1 MENRVRRRRG
11 AGGRFMNDDLGFFIE
26 SLTLKGPAKADAQL
40 MFEDGLNV
48 VSGASD
54 TGKSYALSCIDYAFG
69 ARRAP
74 SPIPE
79 AAGYDAVVLAVISR
93 RTNERYVFERGL
105 AGGDVTFTK
114 YDAHGAPL
122 GVTLVSARHSPTDP
136 NTLSGILLEL
146 SGLYGKQ
153 VRKNKQGVCRTLSF
167 RDIAFLSVVDE
178 ERIIARL
185 PPHLSG
191 SPVEKTSEGET
202 FRLLVTGNGS
212 GVVHAI
218 VPSKL
223 AAGVEAKL
231 ELLGSMISEAE
242 ARFSTMGVNR
252 VTVGAELATI
262 ESDKTTAIAE
272 YERSRLEVASLE
284 MNLAEHAKA
293 MRQARARQQVVSGL
307 TKRFILLD
315 EHYQADMARLQAIE
329 ESGKFLQALP
339 SKDCP
344 VCGAAPDDHSP
355 SEQFRPDEV
364 EVGARAEAVK
374 IGELRR
380 DLRRVLEELEAE
392 NSVLEVRVEHLRAEL
407 EQIQSTIENELMPR
421 VKESAAILQSQDSRR
436 DLLIKAKSILDQLDQ
451 LRAHSSV
458 LEVATT
464 ARTPNSQ
471 LNSTRA
477 STGEMEA
484 FVEAVQELL
493 EAWRYP
499 GVGRVVFSEDDQD
512 LVISGQPRISHGKG
526 VRALTCSAF
535 VVGLLRHCRSK
546 QLPHPSVVLLD
557 SPLVAYRE
565 PDSNTD
571 DAEDQQLRMAGV
583 KEAFYRSLA
592 DGDAKGQVIVFE
604 NEDPPANMGGA
615 FTRIHFSKSATGRY
629 GLFAR

>member
-1 MENRVRRRRG
+1 
-11 AGGRFMNDDLGFFIE
+11 MNDDLGFFIE

-40 MFEDGLNV
+40 TFSDGLNV

-54 TGKSYALSCIDYAFG
+54 TGKSYALSCIDFAFG
-69 ARRAP
+69 ASSAP

-79 AAGYDAVVLAVISR
+79 AAGYDTVVLAVISR
-93 RTNERYVFERGL
+93 RTEERFVFERGL
-105 AGGDVTFTK
+105 AGGDVKFTK
-114 YDAHGAPL
+114 FDARGTPL
-122 GVTLVSARHSPTDP
+122 VETLVSARHSPTDP

-153 VRKNKQGVCRTLSF
+153 VRKNKQGVRRTLSF
-167 RDIAFLSVVDE
+167 RDLAFLSVVDE
-178 ERIIARL
+178 ERIIARR

-191 SPVEKTSEGET
+191 SPVEKTSEGEA
-202 FRLLVTGNGS
+202 FRLLVTGNDS
-212 GVVHAI
+212 GVGHSV
-218 VPSKL
+218 VPSKQ
-223 AAGVEAKL
+223 AAGAEAKL
-231 ELLGSMISEAE
+231 ELLGSMITEAE
-242 ARFSTMGVNR
+242 ARFSAMGVNR
-252 VTVGAELATI
+252 DTVDAELTAI
-262 ESDKTTAIAE
+262 ESAKTAAIAE

-284 MNLAEHAKA
+284 VNLAEHAQA
-293 MRQARARQQVVSGL
+293 MRQARARQQVVNGL
-307 TKRFILLD
+307 TKRFTLLD
-315 EHYQADMARLQAIE
+315 EHYQADTARLHAIE
-329 ESGKFLQALP
+329 ESGKLLEALP
-339 SKDCP
+339 SKECP

-374 IGELRR
+374 IGELRH
-380 DLRRVLEELEAE
+380 DLRKVLEELEAE
-392 NSVLEVRVEHLRAEL
+392 NSGLEVRAEHARAEL
-407 EQIQSTIENELMPR
+407 ERIQATIENELMPR

-436 DLLIKAKSILDQLDQ
+436 DLLIKAKSILDQLDH
-451 LRAHSSV
+451 LRVHAAE
-458 LEVATT
+458 LEEATAAPT
-464 ARTPNSQ
+464 KTSPVIA
-471 LNSTRA
+471 TRA

-484 FVEAVQELL
+484 FAEAVQELL
-493 EAWRYP
+493 EAWKYP

-565 PDSNTD
+565 PDSTD
-571 DAEDQQLRMAGV
+571 DGAEDQQLRMAGV

-592 DGDAKGQVIVFE
+592 EGEAKGQVIVFE
-604 NEDPPANMGGA
+604 NEDPPENMDGA
-615 FTRIHFSKSATGRY
+615 FTRIHFSKSASGRY

>member
-1 MENRVRRRRG
+1 
-11 AGGRFMNDDLGFFIE
+11 MNDDLGFFIE
-26 SLTLKGPAKADAQL
+26 TLTLKGPAKVDAQL
-40 MFEDGLNV
+40 TFADGLNV

-54 TGKSYALSCIDYAFG
+54 TGKSYALSCIDFAFG
-69 ARRAP
+69 ASSPP

-93 RTNERYVFERGL
+93 RTKERFVFERGL
-105 AGGDVTFTK
+105 AGGDVKFSK
-114 YDAHGAPL
+114 FDAHGTPL
-122 GVTLVSARHSPTDP
+122 GETLVGARHSPIDP

-153 VRKNKQGVCRTLSF
+153 VRKNKQGVRRTLSF

-178 ERIIARL
+178 ERIIARR

-191 SPVEKTSEGET
+191 SPVEKTAEGEA
-202 FRLLVTGNGS
+202 FRLLVTGNDS
-212 GVVHAI
+212 GVVHSV
-218 VPSKL
+218 VPSKQ
-223 AAGVEAKL
+223 AAGAEAKL
-231 ELLGSMISEAE
+231 ELLGRMITESE
-242 ARFSTMGVNR
+242 ARFSAMGVSR
-252 VTVGAELATI
+252 DTVDAELTSIQSA
-262 ESDKTTAIAE
+262 KTAAIAE

-284 MNLAEHAKA
+284 ASLAEHAQA
-293 MRQARARQQVVSGL
+293 MRQARARQQVVNGL
-307 TKRFILLD
+307 TSRFTLLD
-315 EHYQADMARLQAIE
+315 EHYLADTARLHAIE
-329 ESGKFLQALP
+329 ESGKLLEALP
-339 SKDCP
+339 SKECP
-344 VCGAAPDDHSP
+344 VCGAAPGNHSP
-355 SEQFRPDEV
+355 SEHFRPDEV

-380 DLRRVLEELEAE
+380 DLRKALGDLEAE
-392 NSVLEVRVEHLRAEL
+392 NSDLEIRAEHAREEL
-407 EQIQSTIENELMPR
+407 ERIQASIEDELMPR
-421 VKESAAILQSQDSRR
+421 VKESAAILQSQDARR
-436 DLLIKAKSILDQLDQ
+436 DLLIKAKSILDQLDN
-451 LRAHSSV
+451 LRAHASE
-458 LEVATT
+458 LEEAAVAP
-464 ARTPNSQ
+464 TPTSPVIA
-471 LNSTRA
+471 TRA

-484 FVEAVQELL
+484 FAEAVQELL
-493 EAWRYP
+493 EAWKYP

-571 DAEDQQLRMAGV
+571 GTEDQQLRMAGV

-604 NEDPPANMGGA
+604 NEDPPENMGGT
-615 FTRIHFSKSATGRY
+615 FTRIHFSKNATGRY
-629 GLFAR
+629 GLFAK